1 MLPVLFKIGQFEVH
15 SYGLI
20 LILAFIAAY
29 IFGRARAPRYGLT
42 KDQVGDAFFW
52 TLILGVLGA
61 RIGFILQEL
70 PYYLEHTNELLS
82 WKFQGL
88 TSFGG
93 LVAGFLALLWMAKR
107 FEVSTRNLLDLAGAP
122 MLLGH
127 AIGRVGCLLN
137 GCCYGRRCD
146 LPWGIPVRHQDGLFH
161 PAQIYDSLMVLAGL
175 WLLLLFEK
183 RGLKPGQSVS
193 LAIIFYSASRFIYEF
208 WRAGTRAEVDAGFAT
223 STYFDNIPLTEAQ
236 IFSVLCILVAGF
248 FFWRYR
254 KGNSSAVEPPEIE
267 VPETP

>member
-1 MLPVLFKIGQFEVH
+1 
-15 SYGLI
+15 
-20 LILAFIAAY
+20 
-29 IFGRARAPRYGLT
+29 
-42 KDQVGDAFFW
+42 
-52 TLILGVLGA
+52 
-61 RIGFILQEL
+61 
-70 PYYLEHTNELLS
+70 
-82 WKFQGL
+82 
-88 TSFGG
+88 
-93 LVAGFLALLWMAKR
+93 MAKR
-107 FEVSTRNLLDLAGAP
+107 FKVSTRNLLDLAGAP

-161 PAQIYDSLMVLAGL
+161 PAQIYDSLMVLVGL

-183 RGLKPGQSVS
+183 RGLKSGQSVS

-223 STYFDNIPLTEAQ
+223 STYFDNVPLTEAQ
-236 IFSVLCILVAGF
+236 IFSLLCILIAGF

-254 KGNSSAVEPPEIE
+254 KGNSPAVEPPEIE